1 MFNLRRQWAAALCS
15 TVYVTVIVL
24 SKEQEARRKER
35 EKRSK
40 SLARINIFNL
50 TSHTHVGSL
59 VIPNSNKI
67 SWATLQVVM
76 STFNPLCERP
86 NPQAHTRT
94 HSKYYINSH
103 QVPELLLCTTWFLC
117 KITLHC
123 VTRLK
128 CCINDKK
135 KELYVLG
142 KIVFP
147 FFSFSFCMEWVI
159 SNNLQNSLNTL
170 CDQYLLAFF

>member
-1 MFNLRRQWAAALCS
+1 MLNLRRQWAAALCS

-24 SKEQEARRKER
+24 SKEQEGRRKER
-35 EKRSK
+35 EKGSK

-76 STFNPLCERP
+76 STFNPLCEHP

-103 QVPELLLCTTWFLC
+103 QVPALLLCTTWVPC
-117 KITLHC
+117 KITLQ
-123 VTRLK
+123 
-128 CCINDKK
+128 
-135 KELYVLG
+135 
-142 KIVFP
+142 
-147 FFSFSFCMEWVI
+147 FFSFLFFCMEWVI

-170 CDQYLLAFF
+170 CDQY

>member
-1 MFNLRRQWAAALCS
+1 MLNLRRQWAAALCS

-24 SKEQEARRKER
+24 SKEQEGRRKER
-35 EKRSK
+35 EKGSN

-103 QVPELLLCTTWFLC
+103 QVPALLLCTTWVPC
-117 KITLHC
+117 KITLQ
-123 VTRLK
+123 
-128 CCINDKK
+128 
-135 KELYVLG
+135 
-142 KIVFP
+142 
-147 FFSFSFCMEWVI
+147 FFSFLFFCMEWVI

-170 CDQYLLAFF
+170 CDQY